1 MRYMSFTLCEC
12 SPPPS
17 LAQQR
22 TAAMV
27 ATQNSLAVCS
37 GAVRPAGAGLLCV
50 LAGAPD
56 AQELVQLG
64 AGLAGGRCL
73 HLRLHHHDPA
83 AVHQLQAQE
92 RRGPPPPR
100 DRARPHTHTH
110 TPYKSATGPAARLA
124 HSLATAAERHAE
136 QAVRPHSDSKAT
148 QTAKQHTET
157 THKNSPTQ
165 TESYLLAT
173 AQYCYVI
180 LTLNPGRVQHM
191 PWRVMCYKSLN
202 TFVDDLFAFIIK
214 MPMLHRIAC
223 FRDGATCT
231 FAASCG
237 QASTLPIEPCWRR
250 LLIARARWL
259 CAQTSYFSSSCTS
272 GTFTRSI

>member
-1 MRYMSFTLCEC
+1 MSAVPHRPLLNSEQLQWSQLRTRWPCVRGL
-12 SPPPS
+12 SDPLVLGYSVYS
-17 LAQQR
+17 LVHQ
-22 TAAMV
+22 THKNWYSWV
-27 ATQNSLAVCS
+27 LGSLV
-37 GAVRPAGAGLLCV
+37 GAVYTFGFITMTP
-50 LAGAPD
+50 
-56 AQELVQLG
+56 QLYINYK
-64 AGLAGGRCL
+64 LKSV
-73 HLRLHHHDPA
+73 
-83 AVHQLQAQE
+83 AV
-92 RRGPPPPR
+92 PPPR
-100 DRARPHTHTH
+100 ATAPARTHTH